1 MKIPGKI
8 PQLPGVYIFLN
19 QDKSPIYIGKA
30 KDLKKRVESHFR
42 SDAPIKSQ
50 IVVRNAVSIEFIIT
64 ENEEEALLL
73 EDTLIKKYIP
83 RYNIR
88 LKDDKKYPYIKVTIN
103 EDYPRVFY
111 TRKVVK
117 DGSIYFGPYTN
128 VKSIKK
134 SLLILNRIFPLRRC
148 RTKKL
153 PDKVCLDYYIG
164 RCLGPCEN
172 KITKE
177 EYKNLVEGAIE
188 FLKGDID
195 KVQTKV
201 EKIMWAY
208 AEKEDFENAAR
219 MRNQLMAIREIT
231 KKQTMVTDLKEDI
244 DIIGLYRELS
254 SICIF
259 IFQLRNGRII
269 GKAHYF
275 IESSKGDS
283 EREIIRYALLKLY
296 NDIFFKPQKI
306 VVPIMP
312 YDRTLLEKVLG
323 TKIVTSK
330 GGKLNRIVKLA
341 EKNAYVEFE
350 SKKIEIKRSVPYF
363 LKELQKLVHLKKPPR
378 RIEGFDISDL
388 FGKDAVGSCVVFIN
402 GKPKKSEYRRFKIK
416 SVTGIND
423 FAMIA
428 EVVSRRINVLIREE
442 KEFPDLILL
451 DGGKGQLNTVLN
463 IMKEINVGIPVL
475 GLAKRL
481 EEIYLPDGRV
491 VSLPGN
497 SSVLKLLQRIRDEAH
512 RFAISFHKK
521 LRSKK
526 LTKSKLDKIQ
536 GIGEKRKQSL
546 ILFFGSEKKVEEASI
561 EELMRVKG
569 IGKNVAKVIYE
580 KFHKLY

>member
-1 MKIPGKI
+1 MKIPDKI
-8 PQLPGVYIFLN
+8 PSLPGVYLFLN
-19 QDKSPIYIGKA
+19 EDKSPIYIGKA
-30 KDLKKRVESHFR
+30 KDLKKRVETHFR
-42 SDAPIKSQ
+42 KDAPIKSQ
-50 IVVRNAVSIEFIIT
+50 IIVRNAASIEFIIT

-73 EDTLIKKYIP
+73 EDTLIKKFTP
-83 RYNIR
+83 HYNIR
-88 LKDDKKYPYIKVTIN
+88 LKDDKKYPYIKVTIK

-134 SLLILNRIFPLRRC
+134 SLLILNKIFPLRRC
-148 RTKKL
+148 KTKKL
-153 PDKVCLDYYIG
+153 PDKLCLDYYIG

-195 KVQTKV
+195 SVQSKA

-208 AEKEDFENAAR
+208 AEKEDFENAVR
-219 MRNQLMAIREIT
+219 MRDQLMAIREIT
-231 KKQTMVTDLKEDI
+231 KKQTMVTNLIEDI
-244 DIIGLYRELS
+244 DVIGLYREWS
-254 SICIF
+254 STCIF
-259 IFQLRNGRII
+259 IFQLRNGRIV

-283 EREIIRYALLKLY
+283 EKEILRYALLKLY
-296 NDIFFKPQKI
+296 KDIFFKPQKI
-306 VVPIMP
+306 IVPITP
-312 YDRTLLEKVLG
+312 FDRILLEKVLG
-323 TKIVTSK
+323 TKIVTPS
-330 GGKLNRIVKLA
+330 GGKLNRILKLA
-341 EKNAYVEFE
+341 EKNAYIEFE

-363 LKELQKLVHLKKPPR
+363 LIELQKLVHLKKPPR

-402 GKPKKSEYRRFKIK
+402 GKSKKTEYRKFKIK
-416 SVTGIND
+416 GVTGIND

-428 EVVSRRINVLIREE
+428 EVVSRRINGLIKEE

-463 IMKEINVGIPVL
+463 IMKRINVGIPVL

-497 SSVLKLLQRIRDEAH
+497 SSVLKLLQRVRDEAH
-512 RFAISFHKK
+512 RFAITYHKK

-526 LTKSKLDKIQ
+526 LTRSKLDKIK
-536 GIGEKRKQSL
+536 GIGAKRKQSL

-561 EELMRVKG
+561 EELMRAKG
-569 IGKNVAKVIYE
+569 IGKDVSKVIYE